1 MTPVSDRVR
10 ITDVSPRDGLQNE
23 PHAIPTDDKAR
34 LVELLTLTGV
44 DEVEVT
50 SFVSPKWVPQLG
62 DAPQLFEAVADLK
75 PPELVFSALVPNER
89 GAQAALR
96 VNEHAGRRVIDKI
109 SVFTAASETFTR
121 RNVNAT
127 IAESIERFR
136 PVVSLAHGAG
146 LRVRGYVSCIV
157 RCPFEGDV
165 TPAKVA
171 EVAAMLLDAGVDEI
185 DLGDT
190 IGAATPE
197 SITLVLDAVRPVVGG
212 FALRDDGEAP
222 ITLHL
227 HNTTGRAGA
236 CVAAALDLGVRS
248 FDASAGGLGGCPFA
262 STDEVRAPGN
272 IATSLLVSVVEGA
285 GFETRVDRERLAAA
299 SAFAERLVAQSGQG
313 SV

>member
-1 MTPVSDRVR
+1 MPGVSERVR

-75 PPELVFSALVPNER
+75 PPELVFSALVPNDR

-96 VNEHAGRRVIDKI
+96 VNEHAGRRVIDKV

-121 RNVNAT
+121 KNVNAT
-127 IAESIERFR
+127 IAESVGRFR
-136 PVVSLAHGAG
+136 LVVALAHGAG
-146 LRVRGYVSCIV
+146 LRVRGYISCIV

-165 TPAKVA
+165 PPTKVA

-197 SITLVLDAVRPVVGG
+197 SLGPALEAVRGVVGG
-212 FALRDDGEAP
+212 FSLRDDGEAP
-222 ITLHL
+222 LTLHL
-227 HNTTGRAGA
+227 HNTMGRAGE
-236 CVAAALDLGVRS
+236 CVAAALAAGVRS

-262 STDEVRAPGN
+262 SSDEGRAPGN
-272 IATSLLVSVVEGA
+272 IATAMLIGVVEGA
-285 GFETRVDRERLAAA
+285 GFETGVDRERLAAA
-299 SAFAERLVAQSGQG
+299 SAFAERLVAQAERGG
-313 SV
+313 I